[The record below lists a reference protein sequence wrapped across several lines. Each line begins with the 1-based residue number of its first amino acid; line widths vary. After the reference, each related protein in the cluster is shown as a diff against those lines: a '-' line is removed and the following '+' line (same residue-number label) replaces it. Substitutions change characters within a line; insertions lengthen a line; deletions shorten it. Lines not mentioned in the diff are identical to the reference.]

1 MRKQLSFSTGYGLS
15 MSVARFGEIPTFWGN
30 FDHGLLR
37 FLWKFF
43 SLNLAFMLSQ
53 HAC

>member
-30 FDHGLLR
+30 FDH
-37 FLWKFF
+37 
-43 SLNLAFMLSQ
+43 LNLAFMLSQ